1 MARDIAS
8 SIGILIFKPSAYHN
22 REIREIAMSGLKKFL
37 SLTSDIIILL
47 VDNVFYILALLLNL
61 VSHQNT

>member
-22 REIREIAMSGLKKFL
+22 REIREIAMSGLKE
-37 SLTSDIIILL
+37 ILKPYL
-47 VDNVFYILALLLNL
+47 RYPYF
-61 VSHQNT
+61 SRR